1 MADIYFTNSDGKRV
15 AVSAANPLPTSGGGG
30 GGGPVDWED
39 VENKPSEFP
48 PTSHTHA
55 IANVTGLQD
64 ALDGKQ
70 ASGSYAAASHT
81 HAAGDVDSGTF
92 STARIPALAIS
103 KITGLQ
109 AKIDEIEGR
118 LDALENPEDP
128 EP

>member
-15 AVSAANPLPTSGGGG
+15 AVSAANPLPTSGAS

-55 IANVTGLQD
+55 
-64 ALDGKQ
+64 
-70 ASGSYAAASHT
+70 
-81 HAAGDVDSGTF
+81 AGDVSSGTF
-92 STARIPALAIS
+92 AAARIPALAIS

-109 AKIDEIEGR
+109 DALDGILAR
-118 LDALENPEDP
+118 LDALENPE
-128 EP
+128 E

>member
-15 AVSAANPLPTSGGGG
+15 AVSAANPLPTSGASGGG
-30 GGGPVDWED
+30 AVAWEA

-48 PTSHTHA
+48 AESHT
-55 IANVTGLQD
+55 
-64 ALDGKQ
+64 Q
-70 ASGSYAAASHT
+70 AAR
-81 HAAGDVDSGTF
+81 DVDSGTI
-92 STARIPALAIS
+92 STARSPALAIS

-109 AKIDEIEGR
+109 AKINEIEGR

>member
-15 AVSAANPLPTSGGGG
+15 AVSAANPLPTSGVGG

-55 IANVTGLQD
+55 
-64 ALDGKQ
+64 
-70 ASGSYAAASHT
+70 
-81 HAAGDVDSGTF
+81 AGDVSSGTF
-92 STARIPALAIS
+92 AAARIPSLAVS

-109 AKIDEIEGR
+109 DKIDEIEGR
-118 LDALENPEDP
+118 LDALENPE
-128 EP
+128 E

>member
-15 AVSAANPLPTSGGGG
+15 AVSAANPLPTSGGGS

-48 PTSHTHA
+48 PE
-55 IANVTGLQD
+55 
-64 ALDGKQ
+64 
-70 ASGSYAAASHT
+70 SHT
-81 HAAGDVDSGTF
+81 HAAGDVSSGTF
-92 STARIPALAIS
+92 AVARIPALAFS

>member
-15 AVSAANPLPTSGGGG
+15 AVSAANPLPTSGGGS

-48 PTSHTHA
+48 P
-55 IANVTGLQD
+55 
-64 ALDGKQ
+64 
-70 ASGSYAAASHT
+70 ASHT
-81 HAAGDVDSGTF
+81 HAAGDVSSGTF

-109 AKIDEIEGR
+109 DALDGILAR
-118 LDALENPEDP
+118 LDALENPE
-128 EP
+128 E